1 MNETVTA
8 ALAAWGLQPEEEG
21 RRRLEAFAA
30 ALLEKNAV
38 QNLVSRNDEPLL
50 WERHILDS
58 LAAAPL
64 LRRLLKPG
72 AAVADAG
79 SGAGF
84 PGLVL
89 AAVLPELAFELVDS
103 RVKRCEFLSGAAAAM
118 GCANV
123 AVSQRRVGEGGPGSE
138 RRYAAVTERAMG
150 QLENILPQCLN
161 ILSEGGVFLAW
172 QSAAQLAKGRPAV
185 EAALKKGRGELA
197 ETHSYRLP
205 GENEDRHILVFRK
218 QGRK

>member
-1 MNETVTA
+1 MNDAVKG
-8 ALAAWGLQPEEEG
+8 ALAAWGTAPDAAGET
-21 RRRLEAFAA
+21 RLEAFAA

-50 WERHILDS
+50 WERHVLDS
-58 LAAAPL
+58 LAAVPL
-64 LRRLLKPG
+64 LRRLLRPG
-72 AAVADAG
+72 ASLADAG

-89 AAVLPELAFELVDS
+89 AAVLPEFSFELLDS
-103 RVKRCEFLSGAAAAM
+103 RSKRCEFLAWAAAQM

-123 AVSQRRVGEGGPGSE
+123 AVAQRRVGEGGPGAE

-172 QSAAQLAKGRPAV
+172 QSSAQLAKGRPAV
-185 EAALKKGRGELA
+185 DAALERARGELA

-205 GENEDRHILVFRK
+205 AETEDRHILVFRK
-218 QGRK
+218 RRK

>member
-1 MNETVTA
+1 MNDAVKG
-8 ALAAWGLQPEEEG
+8 ALAAWGAAPDAAGET
-21 RRRLEAFAA
+21 RLEAFAA

-58 LAAAPL
+58 LAAVPL
-64 LRRLLKPG
+64 LRRLVKPG
-72 AAVADAG
+72 AALADAG

-89 AAVLPELAFELVDS
+89 AAVLPEFSFELLDS
-103 RVKRCEFLSGAAAAM
+103 RNKRCEFLAWAAARM

-123 AVSQRRVGEGGPGSE
+123 AVAQRRVGEGGPGAE

-172 QSAAQLAKGRPAV
+172 QSSAQLAKGRPAV
-185 EAALKKGRGELA
+185 DAALKKAHGELA

-205 GENEDRHILVFRK
+205 AETEDRHILVFKKRRK
-218 QGRK
+218 